1 MNQAFHLV
9 TLPLFLTSSYQGIDG
24 QEVSLIQ
31 DEEVSATIILP
42 NSPSRIET
50 YTGRLFCRHLAMIA
64 QLKIIGHDG
73 TGQSRLQLLYYWG
86 GDSWDR
92 KNEGPET
99 TGGLYTVAYQ
109 FKSFEGN

>member
-1 MNQAFHLV
+1 
-9 TLPLFLTSSYQGIDG
+9 
-24 QEVSLIQ
+24 
-31 DEEVSATIILP
+31 
-42 NSPSRIET
+42 
-50 YTGRLFCRHLAMIA
+50 MIA